1 VDFNKLF
8 NILDFD
14 RDEKLSGKDLH
25 RAAKNL
31 GWYWSEAPF
40 FAVFD
45 LLTLFGSISRKT
57 FCSYM
62 DQIEKD
68 PLGPYGDIL
77 LNARYGE
84 SANKAVFAK
93 VTPLKRE
100 EKKMLSKTSLKILND
115 DPVKESIR
123 ILSEAGGIETAK
135 SYERLLNELDFKKI
149 HYENA
154 AWLII
159 DPQRSFTKGAWMKSI
174 GYGGKED
181 IRMIELSFK
190 RCAKMLSINT
200 GDIEIM
206 FSRCPFPPDSYD
218 WDEHFHGVIDKAQ
231 PYFIKPGNNI
241 MFPPTN
247 GFKSWV
253 DWVINNGKTML
264 VMGGCTLN
272 SCVRVSAVMTQKFF
286 KRKNLQVIVD
296 LSLSGARVGN
306 YRRSAMFGGRS
317 SVESAIVEMVE
328 NGVDVVAGI
337 DYSD

>member
-14 RDEKLSGKDLH
+14 RDEKLSRKDLH
-25 RAAKNL
+25 WAAKNL

-57 FCSYM
+57 FCYYM
-62 DQIEKD
+62 NQIETD
-68 PLGPYGDIL
+68 PLGPYGDVL
-77 LNARYGE
+77 LNAKYGE
-84 SANKAVFAK
+84 SGNKARSAK
-93 VTPLKRE
+93 VTPKERE
-100 EKKMLSKTSLKILND
+100 ESKMLSKTSLKILND
-115 DPVKESIR
+115 DPVKDSIR
-123 ILSEAGGIETAK
+123 ILSETGGIKTAK
-135 SYERLLNELDFKKI
+135 SYERLLNALDFKKI
-149 HYENA
+149 HYEDA

-174 GYGGKED
+174 GYRGKKD
-181 IRMIELSFK
+181 IRMIELCFE
-190 RCAKMLSINT
+190 RCAKMLSMYR

-218 WDEHFHGVIDKAQ
+218 WDEHFHGVIEKAQ

-247 GFKSWV
+247 GFKPWV
-253 DWVINNGKTML
+253 ERFIKNGKTML

-272 SCVRVSAVMTQKFF
+272 SCVRVSAVKTQKFF
-286 KRKNLQVIVD
+286 KKKNLQVIVD
-296 LSLSGARVGN
+296 MSLSGARVGN
-306 YRRSAMFGGRS
+306 YRQSAMFGGMS
-317 SVESAIVEMVE
+317 SVESAIVEMAE
-328 NGVDVVAGI
+328 NGVEVVRGVG
-337 DYSD
+337 YSD